1 MHMDVWYDLAVRELS
16 DRSMPAR
23 ELLKDAAKAV
33 APKVVREEEEK
44 DEDR

>member
-16 DRSMPAR
+16 DRSKPAR
-23 ELLKDAAKAV
+23 ELLRDAAKAV
-33 APKVVREEEEK
+33 APKIVKEEKEK